1 LAGATFTDRV
11 QENAAD
17 LFERHPVAQTFLVRR
32 NGAKVTVV
40 ANHFKSKG
48 SCPTDPASPDADRG
62 DGQGC
67 WNARRTAQATELA
80 RWLAID
86 VVPVAGTPDVLV
98 LGDLNAY
105 AGEDPVA
112 ALELA
117 GFVNLPRRFGGDEA
131 YSYVFDGQWG
141 YLDHMLA
148 SASLAPRATGA
159 ADVHINADEA
169 SVLDYNTNFKWV
181 HQVAA
186 GPASFYA
193 PDRFRTS
200 DHDPVLA
207 GLRTVG
213 PTTTSVASS
222 APDATYR
229 GAVRWTA
236 TVTSGG
242 TSTPTGTVQFTVGG
256 KDFGAPV
263 PLVRGVATSPSTR
276 DLPPGATSVGA
287 VYSGDDDFAGSR
299 TTSTQEVRFAVS
311 VTRPA
316 EGSTA
321 QAGSTV
327 QVRVA
332 LRDAAGR
339 TVPDAV
345 ARQWV
350 DACRVRLAV
359 TGAQT
364 LAPVCAE
371 EYDASDDRV
380 GLSWKSARSPAG
392 AVTLTVLVTY
402 PGIDEAQA
410 VGRALTLT

>member
-1 LAGATFTDRV
+1 
-11 QENAAD
+11 
-17 LFERHPVAQTFLVRR
+17 
-32 NGAKVTVV
+32 
-40 ANHFKSKG
+40 
-48 SCPTDPASPDADRG
+48 
-62 DGQGC
+62 
-67 WNARRTAQATELA
+67 
-80 RWLAID
+80 
-86 VVPVAGTPDVLV
+86 
-98 LGDLNAY
+98 
-105 AGEDPVA
+105 
-112 ALELA
+112 
-117 GFVNLPRRFGGDEA
+117 
-131 YSYVFDGQWG
+131 
-141 YLDHMLA
+141 
-148 SASLAPRATGA
+148 
-159 ADVHINADEA
+159 
-169 SVLDYNTNFKWV
+169 
-181 HQVAA
+181 
-186 GPASFYA
+186 
-193 PDRFRTS
+193 
-200 DHDPVLA
+200 
-207 GLRTVG
+207 
-213 PTTTSVASS
+213 
-222 APDATYR
+222 
-229 GAVRWTA
+229 
-236 TVTSGG
+236 
-242 TSTPTGTVQFTVGG
+242 VQFTVGG
-256 KDFGAPV
+256 KDFGSPV
-263 PLVRGVATSPSTR
+263 PLVGGVATSPSTR
-276 DLPPGATSVGA
+276 DLPPGATSVAA